1 MELLSTNRPSTWE
14 VTGENI
20 PDGMYTMTELD
31 EHDME
36 DGKPV
41 AKNPPN
47 DTAETTTP
55 SPKQRDLSFIQRNE
69 AKICDR

>member
-1 MELLSTNRPSTWE
+1 MYQITTQRGILFNNNMELPSTEGPSTWE
-14 VTGENI
+14 AAGENI
-20 PDGMYTMTELD
+20 PDGMYTMTEFD

-41 AKNPPN
+41 VKNPPN

-55 SPKQRDLSFIQRNE
+55 SP
-69 AKICDR
+69 